1 MIKSLKLQIYL
12 IAFIPFLL
20 IAAIGLYIQ
29 VNALESVNKS
39 VSQITQESIINIEK
53 KRLVTVMDSAKSM
66 IKDYIAMPGKEGM
79 AEALVM
85 LSKYQFDQGTGYLFA
100 HDSNGVRFMHGG
112 GGAAGIGKSYKT
124 LRDSNGDSI
133 LDKIAIA
140 SKNGNGFS
148 TYFYPKPG
156 EKEPSEKYA
165 YAIYIDKWDMVIGTG
180 FYMGDIDSTLASIQG
195 SLNKTKSTSITSSI
209 ISLLII
215 SLLATIVVLIAVK
228 TILKALLTLR
238 HAVSH
243 LASGEG
249 DLTNKLPESPIDLLN
264 DIATDF
270 NRFIDS
276 MAKDILELKHSSTEL
291 NNIALV
297 SNAQKDKLESASN
310 QQIHETTMAATAIE
324 QMASSS
330 TGIAE
335 NADLTR
341 VSAESAEKEF
351 QEVLHQVQL
360 SGTQLTKLDSVLNGV
375 EESISAL
382 GSNVEAINSVLS
394 VIQGISEQTN
404 LLALNAAI
412 EAARAGEQGRGFA
425 VVADEVRTL
434 AQRSQT
440 STIEIKDIL
449 EKLHLSTQKTISDMA
464 NSTEQRANVVEA
476 MAKINEIMHSSTES
490 IKQLSTMNIQVSTSA
505 TEQSSVAIEMAQN
518 VAGIAQLAENIS
530 LESNKNSEHLKKLEE
545 QSSLIQNITDKFKV

>member
-12 IAFIPFLL
+12 IAFIPFFL
-20 IAAIGLYIQ
+20 IAAIGMYIQ
-29 VNALESVNKS
+29 INTLESVNKS
-39 VSQITQESIINIEK
+39 VSQITEDSIINIEK

-66 IKDYIAMPGKEGM
+66 IADYIAMPGKEGM
-79 AEALVM
+79 ADALVM

-112 GGAAGIGKSYKT
+112 GGAGGIGKSFKNLT
-124 LRDSNGDSI
+124 DSNGDAI
-133 LDKIAIA
+133 LDKIANA
-140 SKNGNGFS
+140 SKRGSGFS
-148 TYFYPKPG
+148 TYFFPKPG

-165 YAIYIDKWDMVIGTG
+165 YAIYIDQWDMIIGTG
-180 FYMGDIDSTLASIQG
+180 FYMGDIDATLDSIQS
-195 SLNKTKSTSITSSI
+195 SLKDTQTKSLSSSI
-209 ISLLII
+209 VSLLII
-215 SLLATIVVLIAVK
+215 SILVIIVVLFAVK
-228 TILKALLTLR
+228 VILKALLTLR
-238 HAVSH
+238 SAVSH

-270 NRFIDS
+270 NKFIES
-276 MAKDILELKHSSTEL
+276 MAKDILELKRSSSAL
-291 NNIALV
+291 NNIALA
-297 SNAQKDKLESASN
+297 SNSQKDKLENASSK
-310 QQIHETTMAATAIE
+310 QINETTMAATAIE

-351 QEVLHQVQL
+351 QLVLSQVQL
-360 SGTQLTKLDSVLNGV
+360 SGSQLAKLDDVLNGV

-434 AQRSQT
+434 AQRSQS
-440 STIEIKDIL
+440 STIEIKEIL
-449 EKLHLSTQKTISDMA
+449 EKLQLSAQKTISDMA
-464 NSTEQRANVVEA
+464 NSTEQRANVVDA
-476 MAKINEIMHSSTES
+476 MSKINEIMHSSTES

-505 TEQSSVAIEMAQN
+505 TEQSSVAVEMAQN
-518 VAGIAQLAENIS
+518 VAGIAQLAEDINQ
-530 LESNKNSEHLKKLEE
+530 ESNKNSEHLKKLEE
-545 QSSLIQNITDKFKV
+545 QSSLIQSITNKFKV